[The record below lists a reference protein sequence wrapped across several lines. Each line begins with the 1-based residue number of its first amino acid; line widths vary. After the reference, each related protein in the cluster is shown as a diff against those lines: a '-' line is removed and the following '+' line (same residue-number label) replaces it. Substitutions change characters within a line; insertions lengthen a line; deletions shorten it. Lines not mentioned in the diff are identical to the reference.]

1 MNFGYFGDQHRECV
15 IIDPRMPDMDFDP
28 VINMPTPRHASKC
41 LRQL

>member
-28 VINMPTPRHASKC
+28 VINVPNLRHASKC